1 MHIVEFSL
9 GKNSELLQ
17 LQLQGLGEAMEYMMV
32 KIMILATMPLFSL
45 AVDNALVRQVASKYN
60 VSCILV
66 FGDSSVDSG
75 NNNGLH
81 TTMKSN
87 FPPYGKDFFDSR
99 PTGRFSNGRLATDF
113 VGKNIQPFFL
123 FFSPSCFMLKD

>member
-1 MHIVEFSL
+1 MHIDFPVLNLSR
-9 GKNSELLQ
+9 
-17 LQLQGLGEAMEYMMV
+17 MEYLMV
-32 KIMILATMPLFSL
+32 KIMILATLPFYHSL
-45 AVDNALVRQVASKYN
+45 AVDIPLVRQVVSKHN

-75 NNNGLH
+75 NNNVLH

-113 VGKNIQPFFL
+113 VGKNISPPFFL
-123 FFSPSCFMLKD
+123 LFSLSWIHFTKTSITRPA

>member
-1 MHIVEFSL
+1 M
-9 GKNSELLQ
+9 Q
-17 LQLQGLGEAMEYMMV
+17 
-32 KIMILATMPLFSL
+32 KIMILLVTIPLYSL
-45 AVDNALVRQVASKYN
+45 AVEIPLVRQVASKYN

-75 NNNGLH
+75 NNNVLH

-87 FPPYGKDFFDSR
+87 FLPYGKNFFDSR

-113 VGKNIQPFFL
+113 VGKNIQSPFSFSFFNFYFL
-123 FFSPSCFMLKD
+123 V

>member
-1 MHIVEFSL
+1 
-9 GKNSELLQ
+9 
-17 LQLQGLGEAMEYMMV
+17 
-32 KIMILATMPLFSL
+32 MILALAMGMMMMMPWYSL
-45 AVDNALVRQVASKYN
+45 AVDIERVREVAAKHN

-66 FGDSSVDSG
+66 FGDSSVDAG
-75 NNNGLH
+75 NNNALH

-113 VGKNIQPFFL
+113 VGKT
-123 FFSPSCFMLKD
+123 

>member
-1 MHIVEFSL
+1 
-9 GKNSELLQ
+9 
-17 LQLQGLGEAMEYMMV
+17 MEYLV
-32 KIMILATMPLFSL
+32 LKIMILATIPFYSL
-45 AVDNALVRQVASKYN
+45 AVEIPLVRQVALKYN

-75 NNNGLH
+75 NNNALH

-87 FPPYGKDFFDSR
+87 FLPYGKDFFHSR

-113 VGKNIQPFFL
+113 VGINI
-123 FFSPSCFMLKD
+123 